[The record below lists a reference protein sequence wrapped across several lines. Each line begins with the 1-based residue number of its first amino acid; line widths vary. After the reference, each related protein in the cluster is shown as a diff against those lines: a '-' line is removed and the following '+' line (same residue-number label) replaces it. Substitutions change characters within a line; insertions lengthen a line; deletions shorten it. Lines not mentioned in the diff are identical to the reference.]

1 MRAAINRLQGRFI
14 DTESTMSK
22 INASAIVCAA
32 VAGAAMFASASPAW
46 AAKCNPPGGFSA
58 FISEFRKEAAA
69 KGISKNALAALDGLT
84 VDDKVLAADRR
95 QHVFKQSFEEFSGR
109 MISQDRMKK
118 GTFQL
123 LKNASLINRIEERFG
138 VPGAVVV
145 AIWGLETDFGVNQG
159 KMSVVRSTATLAF
172 DCRRSEKFQGE
183 LMDALRIIDR
193 GDLTNAEMRGDWAGE
208 IGQTQFLPSSYM
220 KYAVDFDGNR
230 HADLVR
236 STADVLASTA
246 NYLKGHG
253 WQRGKGWSPG
263 EPNFEVIKTWNK
275 AEVYAKTIAAFAVKL
290 DRASNS
296 RAKAQ

>member
-1 MRAAINRLQGRFI
+1 MRSLKLLSAAVVL
-14 DTESTMSK
+14 SSVLS
-22 INASAIVCAA
+22 ASAF
-32 VAGAAMFASASPAW
+32 GAT
-46 AAKCNPPGGFSA
+46 CNHPGGFDA
-58 FISEFRKEAAA
+58 FIAEFKKEAAA
-69 KGISKNALAALDGLT
+69 KGVSPRGLSALGGLT
-84 VDDKVLAADRR
+84 LDPSVLAADKR
-95 QHVFKQSFEEFSGR
+95 QGVFKQSFEEFSGR
-109 MISQDRMKK
+109 MISRDRMTK
-118 GTFQL
+118 GLRHMQAL
-123 LKNASLINRIEERFG
+123 APMLKRVEAEYG

-172 DCRRSEKFQGE
+172 DCRRSEKFQDE
-183 LMDALRIIDR
+183 LMNALRILDR

-236 STADVLASTA
+236 SVPDVLASTA

-275 AEVYAKTIAAFAVKL
+275 AEVYAKTIALFATKL

>member
-1 MRAAINRLQGRFI
+1 MTKVNTGKLVI
-14 DTESTMSK
+14 
-22 INASAIVCAA
+22 AA
-32 VAGAAMFASASPAW
+32 VVGAAFTALAGPAFAVT
-46 AAKCNPPGGFSA
+46 CNPPGGFDA
-58 FISEFRKEAAA
+58 FIADIKKEAA
-69 KGISKNALAALDGLT
+69 KQGISKRGLAALDGVTL
-84 VDDKVLAADRR
+84 DEKVLASDRR
-95 QHVFKQSFEEFSGR
+95 QHVFSQTFEQFSGR

-123 LKNASLINRIEERFG
+123 LKNASLINRIEDRFG
-138 VPGAVVV
+138 VPGAVIV

-183 LMDALRIIDR
+183 LIDALRIIDR
-193 GDLTNAEMRGDWAGE
+193 GDIPADQMRGDWAGE

-275 AEVYAKTIAAFAVKL
+275 AEVYAKTIALFAVKL